1 MHLST
6 NIRYIMLCA
15 LRDRLFVGLIVGVML
30 ACLLGGFF
38 GSAAFLENKEMVL
51 TLAASVSRC
60 IIVIGTIV
68 FICFQ
73 VRSHF
78 DNKELDVML
87 TRPLTRDAVVI
98 SYLLGFGCVATFVC
112 MPIILIIAIMEPMSW
127 KGFALWAVSLVF
139 ESWIVVAISLF
150 CAMVLRSAVISVLAA
165 LGFYVLARMMIL
177 FIMSAQYLGG
187 TLMLSVGKQLLT
199 TISILMPRLDFF
211 AKSEWLIYGVKTTEA
226 WQLVGLQL
234 FICVPVLLLATI
246 LDFRK
251 KQF

>member
-1 MHLST
+1 MHLTT

-15 LRDRLFVGLIVGVML
+15 LRDRLFVGLIAGVLL
-30 ACLLGGFF
+30 AGFLASFF

-51 TLAASVSRC
+51 TLAASVSRF

-78 DNKELDVML
+78 DNKELDVMM
-87 TRPLTRDAVVI
+87 TRPVTRDAVVI
-98 SYLLGFGCVATFVC
+98 SYLLGFACVATLVC
-112 MPIILIIAIMEPMSW
+112 LPIILMLAVIKPISW
-127 KGFALWAVSLVF
+127 SGFALWSVSMVF

-150 CAMVLRSAVISVLAA
+150 CAMVLRSAVLSVLSA

-177 FIMSAQYLGG
+177 FVMSSQYMGG
-187 TLMLSVGKQLLT
+187 TLQLWLGKKILELISVM
-199 TISILMPRLDFF
+199 MPRLDFF
-211 AKSEWLIYGVKTTEA
+211 AKSEWLIYGIKADNA
-226 WQLVGLQL
+226 WQLVGIQL
-234 FICVPVLLLATI
+234 LICVPLLMLATMI
-246 LDFRK
+246 DFRK